1 MHRFESDRHLKYL
14 QMYYTYVLR
23 SKKDNKLYIGQ
34 TSDLLRRIIDHNLG
48 LVKSTKHRIPFVKV
62 YYETYETRLHYTSPS
77 LLLPLHLSLA
87 ITHTRTFSLLSISL
101 YLNHSLFLL

>member
-1 MHRFESDRHLKYL
+1 
-14 QMYYTYVLR
+14 MYYTYVLR

-62 YYETYETRLHYTSPS
+62 YHETYETRSEAMMREKFFKSGKGRQFLAG
-77 LLLPLHLSLA
+77 LL
-87 ITHTRTFSLLSISL
+87 
-101 YLNHSLFLL
+101 NK